1 MSQRLG
7 MADGRCFTIG
17 TSSRLLNDYVMTANK
32 IGYQDNYSYR
42 QLLQTRGPEL
52 LNSLHSTTQPAN
64 PNAPQSN
71 FISQC
76 QECNEPL
83 LKVPHIY

>member
-17 TSSRLLNDYVMTANK
+17 TSSRLLNDYVMTENK

-42 QLLQTRGPEL
+42 QLLQRQGPDL
-52 LNSLHSTTQPAN
+52 LNSLYSKQPVN
-64 PNAPQSN
+64 PNARASN
-71 FISQC
+71 FASQC